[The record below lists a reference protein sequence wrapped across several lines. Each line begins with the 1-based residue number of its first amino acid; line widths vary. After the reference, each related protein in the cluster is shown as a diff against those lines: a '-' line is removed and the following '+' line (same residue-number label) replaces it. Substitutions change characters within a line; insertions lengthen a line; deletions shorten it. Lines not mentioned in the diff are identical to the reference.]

1 MNPRPF
7 SLPPSLSLSVSFSS
21 SSSVRSAGQSLL
33 LESPPVP
40 PRCGSSTN
48 IGSGQSPRFA
58 RGFRLETHR
67 PECYSCRVTETAA
80 ISGRFLSYPVFQ
92 QHATC
97 SFLSAPRNRRR
108 LHVSFSFRKRPRF
121 RPRFPHLVSSRLP
134 FFFPA
139 LAFNAASNTD
149 RRTDRQTDRPP
160 LASPTRT
167 PGMLFTM
174 YVREISALEPE
185 RRERERGREF
195 FVVDPPFSA
204 ATK

>member
-1 MNPRPF
+1 MFWYLAYRDANRVKFNFDLLLGNVEPKTF
-7 SLPPSLSLSVSFSS
+7 LPPSLSLSLSRSRSLPS
-21 SSSVRSAGQSLL
+21 SSSVRWAGQSLL

-134 FFFPA
+134 FLFPPS
-139 LAFNAASNTD
+139 LLTP
-149 RRTDRQTDRPP
+149 RRTPTDGRTGRQTDHRS
-160 LASPTRT
+160 LRQHELQECSSRCT
-167 PGMLFTM
+167 
-174 YVREISALEPE
+174 YE
-185 RRERERGREF
+185 R
-195 FVVDPPFSA
+195 
-204 ATK
+204 